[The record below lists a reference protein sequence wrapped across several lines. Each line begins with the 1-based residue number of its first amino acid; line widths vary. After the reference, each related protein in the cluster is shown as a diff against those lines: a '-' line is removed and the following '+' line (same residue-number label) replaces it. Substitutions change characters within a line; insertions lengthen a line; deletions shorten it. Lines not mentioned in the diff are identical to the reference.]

1 MSSSLVLSMLS
12 SRSIIRAAADH
23 LDIYIYACLSPSRPL
38 DIHTYMFACR
48 IFAWM
53 GRWIERQFDRNET
66 FVDAHLSFLSIHQSI
81 SRIQYWNNEVTKQT
95 RYAMKC
101 ITKGTHL
108 HLKHST

>member
-1 MSSSLVLSMLS
+1 MSYSLVLSMLS

-81 SRIQYWNNEVTKQT
+81 SRIQY
-95 RYAMKC
+95 
-101 ITKGTHL
+101 
-108 HLKHST
+108 